1 MADPDFE
8 LRKGGGGRGFLS
20 LTLPAFLP
28 FAILFILPKKEGG
41 GRAGLDLPLLLY
53 SFSFP
58 VYSCLLRVLFALLVE
73 VNQACPSL
81 VE

>member
-1 MADPDFE
+1 MTDPDLE
-8 LRKGGGGRGFLS
+8 LRKGGGRARGFLS

-41 GRAGLDLPLLLY
+41 GGGAGLDLPLLLY

-58 VYSCLLRVLFALLVE
+58 VYSCLLRVFLHF
-73 VNQACPSL
+73 
-81 VE
+81 

>member
-1 MADPDFE
+1 MADPDLE
-8 LRKGGGGRGFLS
+8 LRKGGGGTGGFLS

-41 GRAGLDLPLLLY
+41 GAGLDLPLLLY

-58 VYSCLLRVLFALLVE
+58 VYSCLLRVFLHF
-73 VNQACPSL
+73 
-81 VE
+81 

>member
-41 GRAGLDLPLLLY
+41 GQGGVRSATASLFLFVSSLFLP
-53 SFSFP
+53 P
-58 VYSCLLRVLFALLVE
+58 
-73 VNQACPSL
+73 
-81 VE
+81 

>member
-1 MADPDFE
+1 MADPDLE
-8 LRKGGGGRGFLS
+8 LRKGGGGGFLS

-41 GRAGLDLPLLLY
+41 GGGGAGLDLPLLFY

-58 VYSCLLRVLFALLVE
+58 VYSCLL
-73 VNQACPSL
+73 
-81 VE
+81 

>member
-1 MADPDFE
+1 MADPDLE
-8 LRKGGGGRGFLS
+8 LRKGGGAVFFA
-20 LTLPAFLP
+20 TLPAFLP
-28 FAILFILPKKEGG
+28 FAILFILPKKEGRG
-41 GRAGLDLPLLLY
+41 GGAGLDLPLLLY

>member
-8 LRKGGGGRGFLS
+8 LRKGGGGGARGFLS

-41 GRAGLDLPLLLY
+41 GAG
-53 SFSFP
+53 
-58 VYSCLLRVLFALLVE
+58 RG
-73 VNQACPSL
+73 
-81 VE
+81 